1 MGWTLVGW
9 MACGCRRADR
19 LGFDFGVGMEYLT
32 SDCNG
37 GVNLLALLFWIGG
50 TAPGVLLRVLRLWVR
65 FFKRKTRFLV
75 GLVEVVT
82 WGWCSTDAAG
92 CVD

>member
-1 MGWTLVGW
+1 MGCTLLGFMAVGW
-9 MACGCRRADR
+9 RRADR
-19 LGFDFGVGMEYLT
+19 LGVDFGVGMVYWT

-37 GVNLLALLFWIGG
+37 GVNLFALLFWIGG

-65 FFKRKTRFLV
+65 FFKRKTLFLV

-82 WGWCSTDAAG
+82 WGCCSSAA
-92 CVD
+92 VVRLD